1 MFCFFP
7 QSCQNPDNGI
17 IGKCCRD
24 PNYTDPWPTGNLPA
38 NYSGG
43 FDEQG
48 FPTFLNIAKAKPFDS
63 PQSKT
68 SKTIIKYHPMEQRSN
83 KMEQKFEPMLV
94 PENSDIFTKT
104 LIPPIVDQNEK
115 NAFNAIQRK
124 VRCGIRNKVRY
135 LYNLKIIRINTINI
149 FIRSSRYRSRSFFD
163 FFRSNKTSDNSSRKT
178 LDHRAFFF
186 FFQTVVLSIL
196 LRFSLIAR
204 IFHDPSLRRKNE
216 TKLDFR
222 VPRRFTA
229 GKKSRGWNAG
239 PIG

>member
-1 MFCFFP
+1 
-7 QSCQNPDNGI
+7 
-17 IGKCCRD
+17 
-24 PNYTDPWPTGNLPA
+24 
-38 NYSGG
+38 
-43 FDEQG
+43 
-48 FPTFLNIAKAKPFDS
+48 
-63 PQSKT
+63 
-68 SKTIIKYHPMEQRSN
+68 MEQRSN

-135 LYNLKIIRINTINI
+135 LYNLKIIRIDTIDI
-149 FIRSSRYRSRSFFD
+149 FIRYTLSITIRSRSFFD
-163 FFRSNKTSDNSSRKT
+163 FFRSNKTSDNSSRET

-204 IFHDPSLRRKNE
+204 IFYDPSLRRKNE

-222 VPRRFTA
+222 VPRRFIA
-229 GKKSRGWNAG
+229 GKKSRGWNVG
-239 PIG
+239 PIDRTWEKTPIFTRIFFLLALYSSHIPIRSQKRETTKRSSVFKPRCISIGIKFKIFQRINI